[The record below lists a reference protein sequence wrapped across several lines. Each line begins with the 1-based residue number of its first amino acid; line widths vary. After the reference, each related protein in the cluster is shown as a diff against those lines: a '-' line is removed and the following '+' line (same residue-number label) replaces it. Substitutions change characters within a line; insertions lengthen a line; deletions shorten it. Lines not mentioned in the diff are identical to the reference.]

1 MTVSFYCFC
10 DSSGFRGEATQIE
23 IDSIATVPS
32 CRSLRGSLGLGIEK
46 FSLFFQYVTTSMAVW
61 HQP

>member
-32 CRSLRGSLGLGIEK
+32 CRSMRSSLGLDVDR
-46 FSLFFQYVTTSMAVW
+46 FSLFFQNVMPFLAVW